1 MRYPSLAVLVFS
13 VLAVAGLP
21 PVVIGGGAEED
32 APTGQK
38 SLKGWE
44 LYARLDVGKKAWGF
58 GLLPATNR
66 RKTAKEVA
74 DAITLEGP
82 EALRKELSRLAGGE
96 TVLLRSRLPD
106 GVRKEVGDL
115 CTTAKL
121 KFVDA
126 GR

>member
-1 MRYPSLAVLVFS
+1 MRCPYLAVLGVC
-13 VLAVAGLP
+13 VLASTGLSP
-21 PVVIGGGAEED
+21 TVGGEARED
-32 APTGQK
+32 APPVQK

-44 LYARLDVGKKAWGF
+44 LHARFDTEKKVWGF
-58 GLLPATNR
+58 GLLPGTNR

-74 DAITLEGP
+74 DAITLEGQK
-82 EALRKELSRLAGGE
+82 ALRKELSRLAGGE

-106 GVRKEVGDL
+106 GVCKEVEGL
-115 CTTAKL
+115 CTEAKL